1 MPAMHCLLKGRRMVW
16 RYDGESSNP
25 RYFGEKV
32 LAPTTVKFLGGPGH
46 TVILEYFNIK
56 E

>member
-1 MPAMHCLLKGRRMVW
+1 MRVFADFAVFADWVDKL
-16 RYDGESSNP
+16 N
-25 RYFGEKV
+25 KV
-32 LAPTTVKFLGGPGH
+32 FQVFLATICHKAIKLHIGH

>member
-1 MPAMHCLLKGRRMVW
+1 MKTVFSITWVQILYQRGLYNIGLTTKFRLIGVKLLKKT
-16 RYDGESSNP
+16 S
-25 RYFGEKV
+25 
-32 LAPTTVKFLGGPGH
+32 GH